1 MLPPQGFW
9 VGSLEI
15 LSSLYVLLCGL
26 PACSELALHILTALL
41 WDLAGWG
48 TCNSN
53 LLQQAPEGKM
63 SGNINPLLKSWCVI
77 VDP

>member
-15 LSSLYVLLCGL
+15 LSSLHVLLCGL
-26 PACSELALHILTALL
+26 PACSELALHLLTALL

-48 TCNSN
+48 TYSSN
-53 LLQQAPEGKM
+53 LLQQAPEEKM

-77 VDP
+77 IDP